1 VTNYKRIE
9 LEMTHRPTPIIAFLG
24 TGLMGEPMCHNLL
37 QAGLPLTVW
46 NRSPEKTERL
56 AKRGATV
63 ANSPHDAVTGA
74 DVVITMLSDG
84 PAVTDLIFNQGVA
97 DSLAKGSTRIE
108 MGSIG
113 TDEAIDHAKRHAEQG
128 VHYLDAPVSGGTC
141 GAGAGELAI
150 MAGGDASTFAA
161 MQPVFAPLGQATHV
175 GPSGC
180 GQLAKL
186 ANQVI
191 VAITI
196 GAVSE
201 AFILAGG
208 GGADRAQ
215 VREALQGG
223 FASSR
228 ILTEHGQRMVERA
241 FEPGG
246 PAKFQVKDLRNALNS
261 AQQLGL
267 DLPITKLIHKLFND
281 MVNSGKADMDHSGL
295 LTHLEE
301 LNNISFS

>member
-1 VTNYKRIE
+1 MSGFNK
-9 LEMTHRPTPIIAFLG
+9 IAFLG

-46 NRSPEKTERL
+46 NRSPEKTGRL
-56 AKRGATV
+56 AKRGAVV
-63 ANSPHDAVTGA
+63 ADSPQTAVAEA
-74 DVVITMLSDG
+74 DVVVTMLSDG
-84 PAVTDLIFNQGVA
+84 PAVTDLIFDRGVA
-97 DSLAKGSTRIE
+97 DKIADGATRID

-113 TDEAIDHAKRHAEQG
+113 ADEAIDHAKRHAKRG
-128 VHYLDAPVSGGTC
+128 VRYLDAPVSGGTK
-141 GAGAGELAI
+141 GAAAGELAI
-150 MAGGDASTFAA
+150 MAGGDAETFAA
-161 MQPVFAPLGQATHV
+161 MQPVFGPLGQATHV
-175 GPSGC
+175 GPNGC

-228 ILTEHGQRMVERA
+228 ILSEHGQRMVERA

-246 PAKFQVKDLRNALNS
+246 PAKFQVKDLRNALK
-261 AQQLGL
+261 AAEQLGL

>member
-1 VTNYKRIE
+1 MK
-9 LEMTHRPTPIIAFLG
+9 PTIAFLG

-37 QAGLPLTVW
+37 EAGLPPTVW
-46 NRSPEKTERL
+46 NRSTEKTKRL
-56 AKRGATV
+56 AKRGAKV
-63 ANSPHDAVTGA
+63 ADTPNDAVVGA

-84 PAVTDLIFNQGVA
+84 PAVTELMFERGVA
-97 DSLAKGSTRIE
+97 DKISNGATRID

-113 TDEAIDHAKRHAEQG
+113 ADEAIDHAKRHAVQG
-128 VHYLDAPVSGGTC
+128 VSYLDAPVSGGTQ
-141 GAGAGELAI
+141 GAATGELAI
-150 MAGGDASTFAA
+150 MAGGDAETFVA

-208 GGADRAQ
+208 GGANRAQ

-228 ILTEHGQRMVERA
+228 ILTEHGQRMVDRT

-246 PAKFQVKDLRNALNS
+246 PAKFQVKDLRNALK
-261 AQQLGL
+261 AAGQLGL
-267 DLPITKLIHKLFND
+267 DLPITKLIHKLFDD

-301 LNNISFS
+301 LNKISFS

>member
-1 VTNYKRIE
+1 
-9 LEMTHRPTPIIAFLG
+9 
-24 TGLMGEPMCHNLL
+24 MGAPMCKNLL
-37 QAGLPLTVW
+37 SSGLLLTVW
-46 NRSPEKTERL
+46 NRSQAKTEPL
-56 AKRGATV
+56 AKLGASV
-63 ANSPHDAVTGA
+63 ADSPRSAMADA
-74 DVVITMLSDG
+74 DVLITMLSDG
-84 PAVTDLIFNQGVA
+84 PAVSNVIFAQGA
-97 DSLAKGSTRIE
+97 AEAMREGTTHIDMS
-108 MGSIG
+108 SIG
-113 TDEAIDHAKRHAEQG
+113 ADEAIEHAKRHSDRG
-128 VHYLDAPVSGGTC
+128 VAYLDAPVSGGTK
-141 GAGAGELAI
+141 GAAAGELAI
-150 MAGGDASTFAA
+150 MAGGDANTFAN
-161 MQPVFAPLGQATHV
+161 MKPVFAPLGQATHV

-201 AFILAGG
+201 AFILSGG

-215 VREALQGG
+215 VRAALQGG

-246 PAKFQVKDLRNALNS
+246 PAKFQVKDLRNALK
-261 AQQLGL
+261 AAEQLGL
-267 DLPITKLIHKLFND
+267 NLPITQLIHKLFDD

-295 LTHLEE
+295 LTHLED
-301 LNNISFS
+301 LNNITFS

>member
-1 VTNYKRIE
+1 MKST
-9 LEMTHRPTPIIAFLG
+9 IAFLG

-37 QAGLPLTVW
+37 EAGLPLTVW
-46 NRSPEKTERL
+46 NRSPEKTNCL
-56 AKRGATV
+56 AKRGAKV
-63 ANSPHDAVTGA
+63 ADSPNDAVVGA

-84 PAVTDLIFNQGVA
+84 PAVTELMFERGVA
-97 DSLAKGSTRIE
+97 DKISNGATRID

-113 TDEAIDHAKRHAEQG
+113 ADEAIDHAKRHAVQG
-128 VHYLDAPVSGGTC
+128 VSYLDAPVSGGTR
-141 GAGAGELAI
+141 GAATGELAI
-150 MAGGDASTFAA
+150 MAGGDAETFVA

-228 ILTEHGQRMVERA
+228 ILSEHGQRMVDRT

-246 PAKFQVKDLRNALNS
+246 PAKFQVKDLRNALK
-261 AQQLGL
+261 AAGQLGL
-267 DLPITKLIHKLFND
+267 DLPITKLIHKLFDD

-301 LNNISFS
+301 LNKISFS

>member
-1 VTNYKRIE
+1 
-9 LEMTHRPTPIIAFLG
+9 MT
-24 TGLMGEPMCHNLL
+24 
-37 QAGLPLTVW
+37 W
-46 NRSPEKTERL
+46 
-56 AKRGATV
+56 
-63 ANSPHDAVTGA
+63 
-74 DVVITMLSDG
+74 
-84 PAVTDLIFNQGVA
+84 
-97 DSLAKGSTRIE
+97 
-108 MGSIG
+108 SIG
-113 TDEAIDHAKRHAEQG
+113 ADEAIDHAKRHAEQG
-128 VHYLDAPVSGGTC
+128 VDYLDAPVSGGTR
-141 GAGAGELAI
+141 GAAAGELAI
-150 MAGGDASTFAA
+150 MAGGDAETFAA

-228 ILTEHGQRMVERA
+228 ILSEHGQRMVDRT

-246 PAKFQVKDLRNALNS
+246 PAKFQVKDLRNALK
-261 AQQLGL
+261 AAGQLGL
-267 DLPITKLIHKLFND
+267 DLPITKLIHKLFED
-281 MVNSGKADMDHSGL
+281 MVNNGKADMDHSGL

>member
-1 VTNYKRIE
+1 MK
-9 LEMTHRPTPIIAFLG
+9 PTIAFLG

-37 QAGLPLTVW
+37 EAGLPLTVW
-46 NRSPEKTERL
+46 NRSTKKTKRL
-56 AKRGATV
+56 AKRGAK
-63 ANSPHDAVTGA
+63 APDSPHVAVAGA

-84 PAVTDLIFNQGVA
+84 PAVAELMFELGVA
-97 DSLAKGSTRIE
+97 DKISNGATRID

-113 TDEAIDHAKRHAEQG
+113 ADEAIEHAKRHAKQG
-128 VHYLDAPVSGGTC
+128 VAYLDAPVSGGTR
-141 GAGAGELAI
+141 GAAAGELAI
-150 MAGGDASTFAA
+150 MAGGKAETFAA

-228 ILTEHGQRMVERA
+228 ILTEHGQRMVDRT

-246 PAKFQVKDLRNALNS
+246 PAKFQVKDLRNALK
-261 AQQLGL
+261 AAEQLGL
-267 DLPITKLIHKLFND
+267 DLPITKLIHKLFDD

>member
-1 VTNYKRIE
+1 
-9 LEMTHRPTPIIAFLG
+9 MAHQPTPTIAFLG

-37 QAGLPLTVW
+37 KAGLPLTVW
-46 NRSPEKTERL
+46 NRSADKTKRL

-63 ANSPHDAVTGA
+63 SNSPHEAVIEA

-84 PAVTDLIFNQGVA
+84 RAVTDLMFEQGVA
-97 DSLAKGSTRIE
+97 NKITQGATRID

-113 TDEAIDHAKRHAEQG
+113 ADEAIDHSKRHSEQG
-128 VHYLDAPVSGGTC
+128 VAYLDAPVSGGTL
-141 GAGAGELAI
+141 GAAAGELAI
-150 MAGGDASTFAA
+150 MAGGDANTFAS
-161 MQPVFAPLGQATHV
+161 MQPIFSPLGQATHI

-208 GGADRAQ
+208 GGADRSK

-228 ILTEHGQRMVERA
+228 ILTEHGQRMVERS

-246 PAKFQVKDLRNALNS
+246 PAKFQVKDLRNALKAAN
-261 AQQLGL
+261 QLGL
-267 DLPITKLIHKLFND
+267 ELPITQLIHKLFDD
-281 MVNSGKADMDHSGL
+281 MVKSGKADMDHSGL
-295 LTHLEE
+295 LTHLEK

>member
-1 VTNYKRIE
+1 MK
-9 LEMTHRPTPIIAFLG
+9 PTISFLG
-24 TGLMGEPMCHNLL
+24 TGIMGEPMCHNLL
-37 QAGLPLTVW
+37 EAGLPLTVW
-46 NRSPEKTERL
+46 NRSKDKTKRL
-56 AKRGATV
+56 AKRGAGV
-63 ANSPHDAVTGA
+63 ADSPHDAVTGA

-84 PAVTDLIFNQGVA
+84 PAVTELMFDRGVA
-97 DSLAKGSTRIE
+97 DKISNGATRID

-113 TDEAIDHAKRHAEQG
+113 ADEAIDHAKRHAVQG
-128 VHYLDAPVSGGTC
+128 VSYLDAPVSGGTQ
-141 GAGAGELAI
+141 GAAAGELAI
-150 MAGGDASTFAA
+150 MAGGDAETFVA

-228 ILTEHGQRMVERA
+228 ILSEHGQRMVDRT

-246 PAKFQVKDLRNALNS
+246 PAKFQVKDLRNALK
-261 AQQLGL
+261 AAGQLGL
-267 DLPITKLIHKLFND
+267 DLPITKLIHKLFED
-281 MVNSGKADMDHSGL
+281 MVNNGKADMDHSGL

>member
-1 VTNYKRIE
+1 MK
-9 LEMTHRPTPIIAFLG
+9 PTIAFLG

-37 QAGLPLTVW
+37 EAGLPLTVW
-46 NRSPEKTERL
+46 NRSKDKTKRL
-56 AKRGATV
+56 AKRGAGV
-63 ANSPHDAVTGA
+63 ADSPHNAVTGA

-84 PAVTDLIFNQGVA
+84 PAVTELMFERGVA
-97 DSLAKGSTRIE
+97 DKISNGATRID

-113 TDEAIDHAKRHAEQG
+113 ADEAIDHAKRHAVQG
-128 VHYLDAPVSGGTC
+128 VSYLDAPVSGGTR
-141 GAGAGELAI
+141 GAATGELAI
-150 MAGGDASTFAA
+150 MAGGDAETFVA

-228 ILTEHGQRMVERA
+228 ILSEHGQRMVDRT

-246 PAKFQVKDLRNALNS
+246 PAKFQVKDLRNALK
-261 AQQLGL
+261 AAGQLGL
-267 DLPITKLIHKLFND
+267 DLPITILIHKLFD
-281 MVNSGKADMDHSGL
+281 AMVNSGKADMDHSGL

-301 LNNISFS
+301 LNKISFS

>member
-1 VTNYKRIE
+1 MKPSPR
-9 LEMTHRPTPIIAFLG
+9 IAFLG
-24 TGLMGEPMCHNLL
+24 TGLMGAPMCQNLL
-37 QAGLPLTVW
+37 SAGLPLTVW
-46 NRSPEKTERL
+46 NRSLAKAEPL
-56 AKRGATV
+56 AKRGAIV
-63 ANSPHDAVTGA
+63 ADSPQSAASDA

-84 PAVTDLIFNQGVA
+84 PAVSEVMFEQGAA
-97 DSLAKGSTRIE
+97 DAIREGATRID

-113 TDEAIDHAKRHAEQG
+113 ADEAIDHAKRHSEHG
-128 VHYLDAPVSGGTC
+128 VRYLDAPVSGGTR
-141 GAGAGELAI
+141 GAAAGELAI
-150 MAGGDASTFAA
+150 MAGGNAETFAA

-175 GPSGC
+175 GPNGC

-201 AFILAGG
+201 ALILASG
-208 GGADRAQ
+208 GGADRAK

-228 ILTEHGQRMVERA
+228 ILTEHGQRMVKRN

-246 PAKFQVKDLRNALNS
+246 PAKFQLKDLRNALS
-261 AQQLGL
+261 AADRLGL
-267 DLPITKLIHKLFND
+267 DLPITKLLHGLFD
-281 MVNSGKADMDHSGL
+281 AMVQSGKGDMDHSGL
-295 LTHLEE
+295 LTHLEAF
-301 LNNISFS
+301 NNINGN